1 MEEKQSGVTLGE
13 IAGAVKKRLWIVLLA
28 AVALAA
34 IAAVFALFVY
44 DPMFGNYSLTFT
56 LTYPDSAA
64 GKYPDGSPFYYR
76 EIVSESALSDAKN
89 SDGRF
94 AEIDIEKLC
103 EKDGIAIAE
112 EKKEGE
118 SSSGR
123 YTITVS
129 ARYFS
134 DRTAATAF
142 LSALARQSMLRA
154 VQIAKT
160 MNYSLDESAF
170 AGADP
175 ESRLELLAVQKQ
187 NILAQ
192 YDAWIALYSGGYS
205 VAGKTLLNHRAE
217 IDVAFG
223 DVLQNSLM
231 SELETNG
238 YVSLELLP
246 ARRAALEAEKAENEK
261 KIEALL
267 GALGSTVSRALA
279 LASEELPATPVV
291 QQPADLSETLA
302 ALLVRNV
309 EIETRLSLLTEENV
323 RAFEEKLQSVF
334 DAMQEAANKV
344 QAVGYALYEQGSR
357 VYFDTARATQ
367 EGTLSPVLAGVV
379 GLVLGFVVASV
390 IVCAA
395 ELPKRKKETDQ
406 AATPVRP

>member
-34 IAAVFALFVY
+34 VAAVFALFVY
-44 DPMFGNYSLTFT
+44 DPMFSTYSLTFT
-56 LTYPDSAA
+56 LSYPDSAA

-103 EKDGIAIAE
+103 EKDGIAISE
-112 EKKEGE
+112 EKQEGE
-118 SSSGR
+118 ASGR

-160 MNYSLDESAF
+160 MNYSLDETAF
-170 AGADP
+170 SGADL

-205 VAGKTLLNHRAE
+205 VAGKTLLNHRAD

-223 DVLQNSLM
+223 DVLQNSLT

-246 ARRAALEAEKAENEK
+246 ARRAALEAERTENEK

-267 GALGSTVSRALA
+267 GALGSSVSRASTVA

-291 QQPADLSETLA
+291 QQPAGLSETLA

-309 EIETRLSLLTEENV
+309 QIETQLSLLTEENV
-323 RAFEEKLQSVF
+323 KAFEEKLQSVY

-357 VYFDTARATQ
+357 VYFDTARAAQ
-367 EGTLSPVLAGVV
+367 EGTVSPVLAGVV

-390 IVCAA
+390 VVCAA
-395 ELPKRKKETDQ
+395 ELPKRKKQTD
-406 AATPVRP
+406 